1 MFKVTRALAMQPTR
15 MMMMRPTQQLFM
27 KASPQL
33 FMRETLRM
41 RTPTPVCLMFFVSAG
56 MCVLTN

>member
-1 MFKVTRALAMQPTR
+1 MQPAR
-15 MMMMRPTQQLFM
+15 VMMMRPTQQMFM

-41 RTPTPVCLMFFVSAG
+41 RSPVP
-56 MCVLTN
+56 VLPP